1 MLFHVLTFEGHDTRQ
16 QSCLIDTCSEGW
28 MPSIT
33 IIIVEST
40 GPWCPKSDVRPLS
53 LFKLI
58 TFANQCVVTLLVS
71 KRFWRDREQEV
82 AFAHDVWGRH
92 PVEILLNAS
101 EDSNVQDYKTA
112 AGHAAINC
120 DLQRP

>member
-1 MLFHVLTFEGHDTRQ
+1 MDA
-16 QSCLIDTCSEGW
+16 IDHY
-28 MPSIT
+28 
-33 IIIVEST
+33 IIVEST
-40 GPWCPKSDVRPLS
+40 DRCCSKSYVRALS

-101 EDSNVQDYKTA
+101 EDSNVQGYETA
-112 AGHAAINC
+112 VGHAISC
-120 DLQRP
+120 DLQRPLLSNLTQRIYLSLKHKQRREASQPAD